1 MKNIKS
7 IIAIV
12 LTFNSSAIAE
22 ELVFDPNEYLRSV
35 ESTVPRTAESFQ
47 AGQRAA
53 SEIGAAQMQQQLYQQ
68 QMEIQAQEH
77 AIKMERLRIEN
88 ELLQRRLERESA
100 SVEPKKN
107 NMSLN
112 KIKRDTDSNSQ
123 NKYHLE
129 QADTISIAETPAD
142 NISQKKIDIMNNGK
156 SLAKTFR
163 FCRPL
168 DPQVFVDLDIDIDN
182 KFQSTLARGEV
193 IEINNPPKS
202 LSVNIHQPSLI
213 GNIGGTF
220 IANMGASNFAYFIIY
235 NVNPLISNP
244 YRQVSGTIVAE
255 IDLWRVV
262 QVATQEFLS
271 LCGSHKMSLI
281 SYR

>member
-1 MKNIKS
+1 MKNIKPV
-7 IIAIV
+7 IAIV
-12 LTFNSSAIAE
+12 FTINSSAIAE
-22 ELVFDPNEYLRSV
+22 ELVFDPNEYLQNM
-35 ESTVPRTAESFQ
+35 TAGPRTAESFQ

-77 AIKMERLRIEN
+77 AIKMQRLRIEN
-88 ELLQRRLERESA
+88 ELLQRRLEREST
-100 SVEPKKN
+100 SVEPMKNSMPLKK
-107 NMSLN
+107 
-112 KIKRDTDSNSQ
+112 IQREADINSQ

-129 QADTISIAETPAD
+129 QADTTSIAETPS
-142 NISQKKIDIMNNGK
+142 NNFSQKKIDIKNNGK

-168 DPQVFVDLDIDIDN
+168 DPQVFVDLDINIDN

-193 IEINNPPKS
+193 IEIDNPPKS
-202 LSVNIHQPSLI
+202 LSVNLHQPSLI

-220 IANMGASNFAYFIIY
+220 IASMGTSNFSYYVIY
-235 NVNPLISNP
+235 NVNPLIANP
-244 YRQVSGTIVAE
+244 YRQVSGTVIAE